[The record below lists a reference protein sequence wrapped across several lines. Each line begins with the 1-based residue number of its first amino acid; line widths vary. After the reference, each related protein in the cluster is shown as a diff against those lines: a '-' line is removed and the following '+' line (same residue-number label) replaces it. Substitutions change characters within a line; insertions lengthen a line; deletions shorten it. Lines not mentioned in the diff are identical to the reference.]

1 MLGNR
6 TKNFQLVP
14 VHGALLYPLDFLMPP
29 IKIIHLH
36 NAISLGI
43 INYLSFSRAIMILQI
58 IAMLVILERCLIPL
72 GFTRWPTRPVLGT
85 AVGRERR

>member
-36 NAISLGI
+36 NTISLGI
-43 INYLSFSRAIMILQI
+43 IRYNKLSFFQQSHYD
-58 IAMLVILERCLIPL
+58 
-72 GFTRWPTRPVLGT
+72 
-85 AVGRERR
+85 

>member
-43 INYLSFSRAIMILQI
+43 INYLSFSRAIMIKKLFICI
-58 IAMLVILERCLIPL
+58 IPYL
-72 GFTRWPTRPVLGT
+72 
-85 AVGRERR
+85 

>member
-29 IKIIHLH
+29 IKIG
-36 NAISLGI
+36 IS
-43 INYLSFSRAIMILQI
+43 SLQ
-58 IAMLVILERCLIPL
+58 LLD
-72 GFTRWPTRPVLGT
+72 
-85 AVGRERR
+85 

>member
-36 NAISLGI
+36 NTISLRY
-43 INYLSFSRAIMILQI
+43 NNLLFFQQSHYD
-58 IAMLVILERCLIPL
+58 
-72 GFTRWPTRPVLGT
+72 
-85 AVGRERR
+85 